1 MTRSEAIARLR
12 RKPPVPPEERERFVG
27 VTNAYLEHRLAL
39 LGLHESV
46 EGTPELLKPCP
57 CCELRTLD
65 GEAYDI
71 CRVCFWATAITVLSE
86 RRVRPSSALAPFAK
100 NWWRTFSQMVAND
113 TRARTSR
120 WLTQRSNV
128 RRKRRT
134 QRSN

>member
-1 MTRSEAIARLR
+1 MTRREAIARLR

-39 LGLHESV
+39 LGLRESV

-71 CRVCFWATAITVLSE
+71 CRVCFWEDDGTVELDVISDCNHCSLREARQTFE
-86 RRVRPSSALAPFAK
+86 RVGAVREDLVVHVL
-100 NWWRTFSQMVAND
+100 RD
-113 TRARTSR
+113 GRERYAR
-120 WLTQRSNV
+120 
-128 RRKRRT
+128 
-134 QRSN
+134 